1 MFAEFILTP
10 SESKLLIA
18 TAVSGMDLIKNALEN
33 GIIAMHPSSSTHFLS
48 AS

>member
-18 TAVSGMDLIKNALEN
+18 TAVSGMDLIKMPWKMVL
-33 GIIAMHPSSSTHFLS
+33 
-48 AS
+48 